1 MSCSLQTAPALSAI
15 PSALI
20 LTLLIAAA
28 VFGALAPL
36 GKAQS
41 VAAPQFSSSS
51 AVSPSASSTQHP
63 LDLTPPADQ
72 RKPSSDTTSPTPS
85 VPIPSQEWPS
95 WAPSISPIRRPRL
108 PKSFRQACFDAWGHA
123 VISTVTSRRGDDG
136 HRGWSFPAIVAPYA
150 GTMSAVYGWYPS
162 RYGVKD
168 GLRMGNDALLALVGG
183 NIAREFIHGGPHTL
197 FGHAS
202 HSTPLEPA
210 AKSKPSEPP
219 RRAATLELH
228 PRMNQEPPRVMKSA
242 RFTLS
247 TLKLDQR
254 LAAVVRRRAA

>member
-1 MSCSLQTAPALSAI
+1 
-15 PSALI
+15 
-20 LTLLIAAA
+20 
-28 VFGALAPL
+28 
-36 GKAQS
+36 
-41 VAAPQFSSSS
+41 
-51 AVSPSASSTQHP
+51 
-63 LDLTPPADQ
+63 
-72 RKPSSDTTSPTPS
+72 
-85 VPIPSQEWPS
+85 
-95 WAPSISPIRRPRL
+95 
-108 PKSFRQACFDAWGHA
+108 
-123 VISTVTSRRGDDG
+123 
-136 HRGWSFPAIVAPYA
+136 
-150 GTMSAVYGWYPS
+150 MSAVYGWYPS

-242 RFTLS
+242 RFTLN